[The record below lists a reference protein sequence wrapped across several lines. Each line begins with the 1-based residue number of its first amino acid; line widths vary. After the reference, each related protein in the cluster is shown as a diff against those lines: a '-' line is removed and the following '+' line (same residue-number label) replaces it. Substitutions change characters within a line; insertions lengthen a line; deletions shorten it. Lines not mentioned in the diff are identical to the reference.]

1 MDLHRGKT
9 SSLETNWL
17 RVEDSAGVCS
27 ERVAHGMVDR
37 NRRIVC
43 KGAQTFALQACP
55 GFTPGLLSADL
66 EAPFK

>member
-1 MDLHRGKT
+1 MCVVNTDTNEVVDVDAESMDLHRGKT

-37 NRRIVC
+37 NR
-43 KGAQTFALQACP
+43 
-55 GFTPGLLSADL
+55 
-66 EAPFK
+66 